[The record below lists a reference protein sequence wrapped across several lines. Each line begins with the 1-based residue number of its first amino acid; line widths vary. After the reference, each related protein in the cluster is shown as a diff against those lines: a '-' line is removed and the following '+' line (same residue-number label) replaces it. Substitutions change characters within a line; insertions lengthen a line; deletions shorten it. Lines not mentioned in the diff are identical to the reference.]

1 MAWNNVL
8 CMYYSRTGNTKRTME
23 EIAKALNAELVE
35 IQDGVDRGGAGGW
48 LRCGLDAVRRSSP
61 KVRFTTKWPL
71 SDYRLVIVGRTVQRP
86 GAGLFEAERQGP
98 AQRLLCRRPGLRGQ
112 ERGDLSADGSLH
124 ALRTPDSGVAEK
136 RLRGM

>member
-35 IQDGVDRGGAGGW
+35 IQDGVDRGGARGW

-71 SDYRLVIVGRTVQRP
+71 SDYRLVIVGTPVWAGRCATPLMSLSEAVRTRTRRSFSRWIFTRPADTGQR
-86 GAGLFEAERQGP
+86 
-98 AQRLLCRRPGLRGQ
+98 CR
-112 ERGDLSADGSLH
+112 
-124 ALRTPDSGVAEK
+124 
-136 RLRGM
+136 